1 MSIDSRA
8 SRKLNLV
15 VSKVRAKPHLMFPMV
30 SIIILRVERLDSG
43 GVVENRDE
51 HKTTLEGLGMICQDS
66 KTGVLSRDKK

>member
-1 MSIDSRA
+1 
-8 SRKLNLV
+8 
-15 VSKVRAKPHLMFPMV
+15 MFPMV